1 MRNLVFSDKGDYIL
15 LRLPYFYR
23 ITSLLAALLITLG
36 IFWGFNEGNFAYY
49 ILLAFFLLSGLFRE
63 IYILNEQGIKSK
75 IGFAFLLKT
84 KFYKREDIKK
94 IILDNF
100 IKGSL
105 NNNEDKTGPGYTKYS
120 KINILFQDESQK
132 TLEVVKTSKVYD
144 IQSNIDR
151 MNSILNL

>member
-75 IGFAFLLKT
+75 IGFTFLLKT

-105 NNNEDKTGPGYTKYS
+105 NNNEDKTSSGYTKYS